1 MATSESYFLVYAA
14 LTLVLKTDSSTTLTV
29 YVGSRPVL
37 KNYAI
42 HPILKKV
49 DGLGTYLDTYLP
61 QPTTA
66 TIVLDNSPGSFAHQ
80 RRIIDLFERYTP
92 IEQDVTIYAIQKE
105 IDDYD
110 LSVSSADQVWKAKV
124 VGWDMRGGEEQ
135 ELALTIAADIIPRN
149 VVTRIID
156 SETFTTAPT
165 SSIGKYLPIVI
176 GTSVEVR
183 AVPVSSV
190 GTAAPLYAYASTLG
204 EDFVNNGINNIYVKD
219 ARSNEYVE
227 VLSPST
233 TSTAAYSLAPT
244 VSTAI
249 SIVSEE
255 KGSPFDVT
263 GGSYVIRGG
272 IVYCIGDGSYSGT
285 VDGTLF
291 VKLYEA
297 DEPDSGTGFGNWP
310 RNPIAI
316 AEVGKSNYSTEIQT
330 SANYTIEFSFDKAF
344 VVRSDKSY
352 MLTVHD
358 PSGTALTDLIFFR
371 VSTADSLYSY
381 SATYGWSVLTGSSG
395 YTLKFDLYGV
405 KFSDQPVPGTLPYQG
420 LGYATIELSQKT
432 AATGQTNPDLAQLD
446 IILNVSGLK
455 DDSGGTL
462 TGAANT
468 PLNNARYAIAA
479 LERTFDGANWI
490 AGDFDFTKFSSSHS
504 GTINGATGDLSRL
517 LNGKTEGRA
526 TTDQIIAV
534 LCKNSASRVTLYNGS
549 SKQLALWAWGTT
561 GATVREIDDEDA
573 NIISVVGRGADTV
586 INVISVVHDARL
598 KEATAVDISSQGR
611 LTGYYQ
617 NYQWTPNRDSLTTL
631 ISQESADI
639 YGQHYQLDDTFNWL
653 NTDGEIIAKYYAS
666 RYAQPDVFVVLEV
679 PYFKY
684 KALEMLDV
692 VEITHPDLPS
702 YLGSGAVAKNPSYA
716 GSEVNIATGTYLKRA
731 TRYRAQ
737 IEGKEINLSP
747 GSIPTLRLSVRLL
760 INYPV
765 DPT

>member
-1 MATSESYFLVYAA
+1 VATSESYFLVYAA
-14 LTLVLKTDSSTTLTV
+14 LTLVLKTDSANTLTV

-37 KNYAI
+37 KNSAI

-66 TIVLDNSPGSFAHQ
+66 TIVLDNSPGSFAYQ

-124 VGWDMRGGEEQ
+124 VGWDMRGGEAQ

-165 SSIGKYLPIVI
+165 SSIGKYLPICI

-204 EDFVNNGINNIYVKD
+204 EDFVNNGINNIYVMD
-219 ARSNEYVE
+219 TFAQEYIE
-227 VLSPST
+227 IESAAG
-233 TSTAAYSLAPT
+233 TSTAVYENFPTYSTTFTAAT
-244 VSTAI
+244 EEIGCVVDVSAN
-249 SIVSEE
+249 
-255 KGSPFDVT
+255 
-263 GGSYVIRGG
+263 SYLVRGG
-272 IVYCIGDGSYSGT
+272 YIDMHGDATLSGT
-285 VDGTLF
+285 VNGDFLIRI
-291 VKLYEA
+291 YESDTPA
-297 DEPDSGTGFGNWP
+297 TARGYGYW
-310 RNPIAI
+310 
-316 AEVGKSNYSTEIQT
+316 GKTPKATAKITKTDYSSAIQT
-330 SANYTIEFSFDKAF
+330 TAQYNMEFSLNAPI
-344 VVRSDKSY
+344 VMRSDKSY
-352 MLTVHD
+352 LVTFYD
-358 PSGTALTDLIFFR
+358 PEGTAG
-371 VSTADSLYSY
+371 ADILKIRANNTGGIYKYSN
-381 SATYGWSVLTGSSG
+381 SAGWVADATS
-395 YTLKFDLYGV
+395 YPYDPRLKLYGV
-405 KFSDQPVPGTLPYQG
+405 VFSDQPVPGTLPYQG
-420 LGYATIELSQKT
+420 LGYAAVELSQKA

-479 LERTFDGANWI
+479 LERTFNGANWV
-490 AGDFDFTKFSSSHS
+490 AGDFDFTKFSATHTA
-504 GTINGATGDLSRL
+504 TINGASGDLSRL
-517 LNGKTEGRA
+517 INGKTEGRA
-526 TTDQIIAV
+526 TTDQIIAAI
-534 LCKNSASRVTLYNGS
+534 CKSSASRVTLYNGS

-561 GATVREIDDEDA
+561 GTTAREIDDEDA

-617 NYQWTPNRDSLTTL
+617 NYQWTPDRDSLTTL

-653 NTDGEIIAKYYAS
+653 NTDGEILAKYYAS

-684 KALEMLDV
+684 RALEMLDV
-692 VEITHPDLPS
+692 VEIIHPDLPS

-716 GSEVNIATGTYLKRA
+716 GSEVDIAAGTYLKRA